1 MFAQPYILY
10 AAVVQT
16 QSYLHTATVLQARAH
31 LPSAFLIHFPFAIQ
45 SSQGTFFVVTPMLL
59 FDLYFPHLSLHGTGI
74 PGESILSPQS
84 ILL

>member
-59 FDLYFPHLSLHGTGI
+59 FGLYFPQLSLHGTLK